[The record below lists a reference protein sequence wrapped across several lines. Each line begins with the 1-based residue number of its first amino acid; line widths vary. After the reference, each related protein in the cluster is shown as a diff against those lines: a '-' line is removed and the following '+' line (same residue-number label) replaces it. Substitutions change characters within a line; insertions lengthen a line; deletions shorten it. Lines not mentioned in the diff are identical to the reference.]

1 MFLIPYNS
9 YTDILDVETHGV
21 LPMMLVSAS
30 VLFVVTQRSAR
41 PRSAGWP
48 GRWRMPWLPALVE
61 SSHECVARKKAPFA
75 VFSLP
80 CGRWLFSSA
89 NGTKVGEFAS

>member
-9 YTDILDVETHGV
+9 FTDILDVETHGV

-41 PRSAGWP
+41 PRSAGP
-48 GRWRMPWLPALVE
+48 VGDGCRDCLPLSSQVMSALHVKR
-61 SSHECVARKKAPFA
+61 HHLP
-75 VFSLP
+75 FSL
-80 CGRWLFSSA
+80 CLVGDDSS
-89 NGTKVGEFAS
+89 